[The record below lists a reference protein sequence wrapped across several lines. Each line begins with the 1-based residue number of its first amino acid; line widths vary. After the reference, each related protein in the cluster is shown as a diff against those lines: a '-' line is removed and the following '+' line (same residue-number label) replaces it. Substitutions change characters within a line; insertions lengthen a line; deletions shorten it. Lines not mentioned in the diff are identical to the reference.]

1 MAANKSNITFEVSKD
16 FLGKVVSEQDKEIRL
31 FLAANPTA
39 RVEPKEKGQTFPA
52 LRRQSGKR
60 FNISQRICKGGLA
73 KEVLAYARANGGG
86 ERDVTA
92 HLVGGFSHSS
102 KFYGKSFISIH
113 AA

>member
-1 MAANKSNITFEVSKD
+1 MADKKSNVTFEVSED
-16 FLGKVVSEQDKEIRL
+16 FLNKVVSEQDKEVKL

-39 RVEPKEKGQTFPA
+39 RVEPKEKGQAFPA

-102 KFYGKSFISIH
+102 KFYGKPFISIH

>member
-1 MAANKSNITFEVSKD
+1 MANKKSNVTFEVSED
-16 FLGKVVSEQDKEIRL
+16 FMSATEAVQDKAVRQ
-31 FLAANPTA
+31 FLAANSGA

-60 FNISQRICKGGLA
+60 FNISQRICEGGSA
-73 KEVLAYARANGGG
+73 KDVLAFARANGGG

-92 HLVGGFSHSS
+92 HLVGGFSRTS
-102 KFYGKSFISIH
+102 KFYGQSFITIH

>member
-1 MAANKSNITFEVSKD
+1 MASKKSNVTFEVSQD
-16 FLGKVVSEQDKEIRL
+16 FLNKTVSEQDKELRL
-31 FLAANPTA
+31 FFAANPTA

-60 FNISQRICKGGLA
+60 FNISQRICEGGLA
-73 KEVLAYARANGGG
+73 KEVLAFARANGGG

-102 KFYGKSFISIH
+102 KFYGKSFITLH